1 MVDFQYNMDMNE
13 VVFLASPD
21 LWEHGHGPEHP
32 LKPERLQRTYELIS
46 EYEAFEATNVRLK
59 SPRQATD
66 DELLLFHTQEYI
78 RVVDAL
84 SHGKGDVPYWR
95 YNFGPGDNPV
105 FEGMYESEALKVG
118 SALLGAKMVL
128 EGECN
133 TAFSFGGGLHHGG
146 ADFAS
151 GFCVFNDAA
160 AAIHWLLH
168 RGLRVAYVD
177 IDVHHGDGVQAAFYD
192 TDQVLTISLHQDG
205 RTLFP
210 GSGYVG
216 EIGREAGEG
225 YSVNVPLPPYTDDE
239 MYVWAFKQVVPPL
252 VARFQPDMLVTQ
264 LGVDTHYKD
273 PLASL
278 ALTTNGQEVVFRTLS
293 QLADRWLALGGGGYN
308 LDVVPRAWTLA
319 LGAMAGLDF
328 PDELP
333 PVYREKYGGRFL
345 RDQGGPDLGDITRE
359 RTRQVVEATVER
371 VKELHEIE

>member
-1 MVDFQYNMDMNE
+1 MDE
-13 VVFLASPD
+13 VVFLASPE

-32 LKPERLQRTYELIS
+32 LKPERLQRTYELLS
-46 EYEAFEATNVRLK
+46 EYKAFEAPNVRLV
-59 SPRQATD
+59 SPQQAKEN
-66 DELLLFHTQEYI
+66 ELLLFHTQEYI
-78 RVVDAL
+78 QVVKVL
-84 SHGKGDVPYWR
+84 SSGESNVSLRR

-105 FEGMYESEALKVG
+105 FQGMYESEALKVG
-118 SALLGAKMVL
+118 SALLGAKMIL
-128 EGECN
+128 EETCEI
-133 TAFSFGGGLHHGG
+133 AFSYGGGLHHGG

-160 AAIHWLLH
+160 VTIHWLL
-168 RGLRVAYVD
+168 RQGLRVAYVD

-210 GSGYVG
+210 GSGHIG
-216 EIGREAGEG
+216 EIGEGAGEG

-239 MYVWAFKQVVPPL
+239 IYVWAFQQVVPPL
-252 VARFQPDMLVTQ
+252 VRRFEPDMLVTQ
-264 LGVDTHYKD
+264 LGVDTHYLD

-278 ALTTNGQEVVFRTLS
+278 ALTTKGQEALFKNLKL
-293 QLADRWLALGGGGYN
+293 LAGRWLALGGGGYN

-333 PVYREKYGGRFL
+333 LGYREKYGSRTL
-345 RDQGGPDLGDITRE
+345 RDQVTLNMGEITKE
-359 RTRQVVEATVER
+359 RTRQVVEATVAR
-371 VKELHEIE
+371 VKELHGIE

>member
-1 MVDFQYNMDMNE
+1 MDMKE
-13 VVFLASPD
+13 VAFLASPE

-32 LKPERLQRTYELIS
+32 LKPERLQRTYELMS
-46 EYEAFEATNVRLK
+46 EYGAFEASNVRLV
-59 SPRQATD
+59 SPHQATK
-66 DELLLFHTQEYI
+66 DELRLFHTQEYI
-78 RVVDAL
+78 QVVKGL
-84 SHGKGDVPYWR
+84 SRGEGDVPYWR

-118 SALLGAKMVL
+118 SALRGARMVL
-128 EGECN
+128 EGECD

-146 ADFAS
+146 AGFAS

-160 AAIHWLLH
+160 VAIHWLL
-168 RGLRVAYVD
+168 RQGLRVVYVD

-192 TDQVLTISLHQDG
+192 TDKVLTISLHQDG

-216 EIGREAGEG
+216 EIGKGVGEG

-239 MYVWAFKQVVPPL
+239 TYLWAFQQVVPLL
-252 VARFQPDMLVTQ
+252 VDRFEPGILVTQ
-264 LGVDTHYKD
+264 LGVDTHYQD

-278 ALTTNGQEVVFRTLS
+278 ALTTNGHEAVFKNLS
-293 QLADRWLALGGGGYN
+293 QLAGRWLALGGGGYN

-333 PVYREKYGGRFL
+333 TGYREKFGGKFL
-345 RDQGGPDLGDITRE
+345 RDQEGPDLGEITRE
-359 RTRQVVEATVER
+359 RTRQVVEATVRR
-371 VKELHEIE
+371 VKELHHIE